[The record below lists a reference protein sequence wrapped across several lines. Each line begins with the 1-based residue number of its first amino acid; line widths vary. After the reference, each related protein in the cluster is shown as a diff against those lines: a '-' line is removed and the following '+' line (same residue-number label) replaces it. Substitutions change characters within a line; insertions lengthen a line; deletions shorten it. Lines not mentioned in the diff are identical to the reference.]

1 MAKTSTTFFC
11 KNCGASAAK
20 WVGKCP
26 ACGEWNTYV
35 EEVIHKDKPDFKST
49 WKSEKTKRSLQP
61 LLLNEIEKGNEER
74 LAIDDQELS
83 RVLGGGFHKQF
94 CLLL

>member
-11 KNCGASAAK
+11 KSCGASSAK

-35 EEVIHKDKPDFKST
+35 EEVIHKDKPDYKST
-49 WKSEKTKRSLQP
+49 WKSEKVKRSLQP
-61 LLLNEIEKGNEER
+61 LLLNEIEKGNEEIIGKKR
-74 LAIDDQELS
+74 
-83 RVLGGGFHKQF
+83 F
-94 CLLL
+94 